1 MRSDGPCPLA
11 TLVARC
17 DTRGRSS
24 SDRRRRTRARARP
37 LIVSAARAARP
48 SSRASLARL
57 QLESITDSAAKIRRL
72 VELNVEEQCINVLKT
87 GVVQQRR
94 IETYC
99 DVENQKFAKPR
110 IHGLVYDP
118 GTGKLRDLGVNF
130 PTEGVRAATRGTGG
144 ARGGVV
150 AEVVA
155 RPGILDDGR
164 RTLRSTTHVAI
175 ASVGVV
181 VVAGAWAL
189 AA

>member
-1 MRSDGPCPLA
+1 MCSDGPYPLA

-17 DTRGRSS
+17 DSRGRSS

-48 SSRASLARL
+48 SSSRASLARL

-72 VELNVEEQCINVLKT
+72 VELNVEEQCINVLKS

-99 DVENQKFAKPR
+99 DVENQQFAKPR

-144 ARGGVV
+144 ARGVV

-175 ASVGVV
+175 AFVGVV